1 MPKCGCLRFFD
12 KSRSTPKLY
21 GDGSGTSAKSG
32 FCMCSHHAC
41 FHEDSGDG
49 QRGRVQ
55 GDALVG
61 ERIPVTPQP
70 SKTEPSSVSHMNQPR
85 RNILQD
91 KPPDSGRP
99 HESDLPDTLQWKNFV
114 HTGSS
119 MGSLPAIP
127 SQCLLPSDN
136 GSVSS
141 HSQGLYNR
149 PFAGLGLKT
158 LSHIPKANA
167 TGRNATNS
175 GNARPPAENARAMQ
189 VYEDSAGHPFM
200 QSLTEVAT
208 PRTSQG
214 TGAEEVFSKNLVHI
228 QDALEK
234 LADGKAQTSGG
245 AIALRQGFSE
255 AAVTV
260 SGGSDSTLVP
270 PDTNDALIPR
280 LRSVLNHVG
289 SYPITMQDHER
300 RLGLLEEG
308 SFSNAAVEEVQDNQ
322 EHMET
327 RVGELEE
334 RVLEL
339 EKVQA
344 ALNDASSIGSRHHL
358 EGSMDSRMSN
368 TSSALIAAAI
378 DRVDYSRVQALEAQ
392 VAELQASAPPSHSR
406 PWEVEVVFIPFG
418 SRLMGIWASQ
428 HTITQ
433 RSRGNSTTTM
443 EGTQTQYNSLAAAQA
458 SLTSHGPATS
468 WEASNLSHGDLHA
481 AWLMPK
487 ACGLRSRVD
496 ERLRSRG
503 LVKLIQIKGPDAR
516 DVQAAMMSAFGD
528 LPATLANDPFTQT
541 DKKIVQI
548 VPESL
553 NKYLGLQT
561 SWIPLRKLHKDS
573 CLRFLNPSEMVTPAL
588 WTVSFLSSSVAMRS
602 TGTRRLYV
610 TQPASYIQ
618 HLSNETPDWTW
629 PKLRQ
634 LDRVYPEG
642 QSFQHTPEADAQEK
656 CWEFDQRLDQPPSLH
671 SSFGSHHSSLSIRS
685 IALDGEVEPTSP
697 SDHFSSAAAS
707 PNAST
712 TPTSIAPAPGRPIS
726 PLRERHPFRPIHTR
740 TISMPSLVPLNSSH
754 SQSSKRRIS
763 SFDHESLS
771 SPILGASVPNLNL
784 KRRRISRSP
793 SRPRDTPRWSVGPP
807 SPYTFVD
814 DIVDRKRG
822 TTPFAYA
829 TPHSNAPYVEASSRP
844 RSGADDDDDGQG
856 STTDDF
862 NVEEG
867 YDQNALSDYDSDQES
882 EYQAHQPDE
891 EWEGVR
897 DEGVMTGY
905 ESRTLVGK
913 GGAEGLRQNEE
924 DENSEAGSQPSEYPS
939 TQPSGLHNESKAPFQ
954 IYEEV
959 DDDEAYT
966 GVQ

>member
-1 MPKCGCLRFFD
+1 
-12 KSRSTPKLY
+12 
-21 GDGSGTSAKSG
+21 
-32 FCMCSHHAC
+32 MCSHHAC

-55 GDALVG
+55 GDASV
-61 ERIPVTPQP
+61 PVTPQQ
-70 SKTEPSSVSHMNQPR
+70 SKTQPSSISQTNQAR

-91 KPPDSGRP
+91 KPQEGRHP
-99 HESDLPDTLQWKNFV
+99 HVSDIPDTLQWKNFI

-141 HSQGLYNR
+141 HSQGQHNR

-158 LSHIPKANA
+158 LSHIPKANT
-167 TGRNATNS
+167 TGRTVTNPGS
-175 GNARPPAENARAMQ
+175 CRSPAVNVRAMQ
-189 VYEDSAGHPFM
+189 VYEDSAGHPFL

-208 PRTSQG
+208 PQTSQS
-214 TGAEEVFSKNLVHI
+214 TGAEEVFSKNVTYV
-228 QDALEK
+228 QDTLER
-234 LADGKAQTSGG
+234 LTDGKAQTIGG
-245 AIALRQGFSE
+245 TVAVRHGYNE

-260 SGGSDSTLVP
+260 STGTDSILVHH
-270 PDTNDALIPR
+270 DNNEELIPR
-280 LRSVLNHVG
+280 LRRVLNHIG
-289 SYPITMQDHER
+289 TYPVTMQDHER

-308 SFSNAAVEEVQDNQ
+308 SFSNAAVEEVQENQ
-322 EHMET
+322 EHVDT
-327 RVGELEE
+327 RIGELEE
-334 RVLEL
+334 RVVEL
-339 EKVQA
+339 EKAQSA
-344 ALNDASSIGSRHHL
+344 MNDASSMGSRHHL
-358 EGSMDSRMSN
+358 EGSTDSRISN

-378 DRVDYSRVQALEAQ
+378 DRVDYARVQALEAQ
-392 VAELQASAPPSHSR
+392 VTELQASAPPSHSR

-418 SRLMGIWASQ
+418 SRLMGIWATQ
-428 HTITQ
+428 HAMTQ
-433 RSRGNSTTTM
+433 RSRGNSTATM
-443 EGTQTQYNSLAAAQA
+443 EGTQTQSNSFAAAQA
-458 SLTSHGPATS
+458 SLTSHDHTPS
-468 WEASNLSHGDLHA
+468 WEASAPSAIGLGDPHA
-481 AWLMPK
+481 AWLMPR
-487 ACGLRSRVD
+487 ACGLRTKVD

-503 LVKLIQIKGPDAR
+503 LVKLIQIRGSDAR

-528 LPATLANDPFTQT
+528 LPVTLANDPFTQS
-541 DKKIVQI
+541 DRNKLRI

-553 NKYLGLQT
+553 SNYLGLQA
-561 SWIPLRKLHKDS
+561 SWIPLRKLHRDS

-588 WTVSFLSSSVAMRS
+588 WTVPFLSSSVAMRS
-602 TGTRRLYV
+602 TGVRRLYV

-618 HLSNETPDWTW
+618 HLNTETANWTW
-629 PKLRQ
+629 QKLRQ
-634 LDRVYPEG
+634 LDRVYPES
-642 QSFQHTPEADAQEK
+642 QSFQHTPEADAQEA
-656 CWEFDQRLDQPPSLH
+656 CWQFDQRLDQPPSIH
-671 SSFGSHHSSLSIRS
+671 SSFGSHYSLLSIRS
-685 IALDGEVEPTSP
+685 IPHDEEAEPTSP

-707 PNAST
+707 PSAST
-712 TPTSIAPAPGRPIS
+712 TPTSVAPAQGRQVS

-740 TISMPSLVPLNSSH
+740 TISMPSLAPLKSSN

-763 SFDHESLS
+763 SFDHESQS
-771 SPILGASVPNLNL
+771 SPILGTSVPTLTL

-814 DIVDRKRG
+814 DIVERKRG

-844 RSGADDDDDGQG
+844 RSGVDLRDDDDDEQG

-867 YDQNALSDYDSDQES
+867 YDQNALSDYDSDEGS
-882 EYQAHQPDE
+882 GHQPDD
-891 EWEGVR
+891 EWEGVQ
-897 DEGVMTGY
+897 DDGVMTGY
-905 ESRTLVGK
+905 ESRTIVGK
-913 GGAEGLRQNEE
+913 AGAVVSLRQSEE
-924 DENSEAGSQPSEYPS
+924 DGDSEAGSHPSEYPS
-939 TQPSGLHNESKAPFQ
+939 TQPSGFHAEAKVPFQ

-966 GVQ
+966 RI